1 MNYSEQ
7 LKSIESKA
15 TNLKAQTL
23 AKKKT
28 IEEEIEKR
36 KKIEEECQS
45 NFGISLAEVNSRIEF
60 LKKEIER
67 VNKELLKEV
76 DDIETELEAIS

>member
-7 LKSIESKA
+7 LKNIESKA